1 MVTVG
6 LTGSLTTLGPVQTT
20 DDTPTGAIAAFTGT
34 ASAPPTSGIPS
45 D

>member
-6 LTGSLTTLGPVQTT
+6 ADGTLTTLGGVEIT
-20 DDTPTGAIAAFTGT
+20 DDTPTGAITAFTGT
-34 ASAPPTSGIPS
+34 ASTPPTSGIPS